1 MILYIYH
8 TTLIGS
14 IEQEVADIIDV
25 FVGQKEGSKSP
36 PKYRDFLP
44 WLSFWGSMVWGL
56 HGFSLQIEIQVAI
69 PNILYVEN

>member
-25 FVGQKEGSKSP
+25 FVGQKEGSKIS

-44 WLSFWGSMVWGL
+44 WLSFWGSMVWVL